1 MNDTLVENFLD
12 SLVAE
17 YGVATNTIESYRLD
31 LQQLTDFYKDDIRN
45 ICQDSVVAFVRSLSK
60 DGYAPTS
67 ISRKISALNNF
78 FKFLLSEKEITNNP
92 MTNII
97 PPKKSKPL
105 PKFLTRFEI
114 DKLIAEAEVQS
125 DPRHKRTATML
136 KLMYA
141 CGLRVSELVSLPL
154 NCINAEKKQI
164 LVKGKGAKER
174 LIPIADE
181 AIEAVNKWIPL
192 REKVFKGKD
201 RMFLFPSNIS
211 LSGHI
216 TRDGFFKNIKK
227 LAMLAGLDEKLV
239 SPHVLRHSFA
249 THLLNQ
255 DVDLRAVQSMLGHES
270 ITTTEIYTHIITD
283 TLTSQVMNKHPLTKH
298 FLSTDC

>member
-17 YGVATNTIESYRLD
+17 YGAAINTIESYRLD
-31 LQQLTDFYKDDIRN
+31 LLQLTNFYKDDIRN
-45 ICQDSVVAFVRSLSK
+45 ICPDNIVSFVRSLSK

-67 ISRKISALNNF
+67 IARKISALNNF
-78 FKFLLSEKEITNNP
+78 FKFLLSEKEIANNP
-92 MTNII
+92 MANII

-114 DKLIAEAEVQS
+114 DKIIAEAEIQN

-141 CGLRVSELVSLPL
+141 CGLRVSELVSLPI
-154 NCINAEKKQI
+154 NCINEEKKQI

-181 AIEAVNKWIPL
+181 AIEAINKWIPL

-227 LAMLAGLDEKLV
+227 LAMLAGLDEELV

-249 THLLNQ
+249 THLLNSN
-255 DVDLRAVQSMLGHES
+255 VGLRAVQSMLGHES
-270 ITTTEIYTHIITD
+270 ITTTEIYTHIMTD
-283 TLTSQVMNKHPLTKH
+283 KLARQVMSSHPLARIT
-298 FLSTDC
+298 S